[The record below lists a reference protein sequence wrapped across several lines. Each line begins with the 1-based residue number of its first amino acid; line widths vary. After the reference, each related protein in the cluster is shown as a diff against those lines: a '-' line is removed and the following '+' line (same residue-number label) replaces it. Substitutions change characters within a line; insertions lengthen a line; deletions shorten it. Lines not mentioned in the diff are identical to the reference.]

1 MISEFI
7 ASLFAAFVV
16 EPVQA
21 DILARLDQAGASV
34 EVLSQSRD
42 CLATTAPI
50 LISRAGDDIW
60 WAGSTVVAVA
70 TGWQSPAELL
80 DAGNPA
86 CGPLAT
92 FLTGT
97 EASS

>member
-1 MISEFI
+1 MISEIIAALF
-7 ASLFAAFVV
+7 ASLVV

-21 DILARLDQAGASV
+21 DILARLDRAGASV

-42 CLATTAPI
+42 CLASTAPI
-50 LISRAGDDIW
+50 LIDRAGNDVW